1 MRKNLVLATLAAAA
15 LVGCSKNENAGPNP
29 DQAIRF
35 ENFVDNATK
44 VIDGDE
50 GTSNTTL
57 QTIYVHGGKDANQ
70 FNGEPVTYNSGSW
83 TYNNLKFWEANQ
95 SYRFAAYGPSLVE
108 AQEFDYDAGHLPLT
122 VTATAE
128 ANNQVD
134 YVYGEA
140 EALNVT
146 DPSTQSAVSFT
157 MNHILSKLRFSFVK
171 GADLGTNT
179 RLVISN
185 LTVNGTTNG
194 IKSKGTRSW
203 DNASNAWAWTTAGD
217 ASNVIFSRTD
227 NIIVTDD
234 QNEGTVDMK
243 EVGQAWYVIPQ
254 VVDGG
259 ITITFNV
266 QLQQLA
272 SNGTTWEDVGDAA
285 PNRGTISSASW
296 VENNVYTYTATVA
309 LANIQDE
316 DGDDP
321 LPIKF
326 SASVNGWGQDN
337 GETVPLQ

>member
-15 LVGCSKNENAGPNP
+15 LVGCSKNENVGPNP

-44 VIDGDE
+44 LVEGDE

-57 QTIYVHGGKDANQ
+57 QTIYVHGGKDDNQ
-70 FNGEPVTYNSGSW
+70 FSAEEVTKNTSGKW
-83 TYNNLKFWEANQ
+83 TYKNLKFWEAGKT
-95 SYRFAAYGPSLVE
+95 YKFAAYGPSQV
-108 AQEFDYDAGHLPLT
+108 DAPTFNHTNGHLTL
-122 VTATAE
+122 TATAD

-140 EALNVT
+140 QALDVT
-146 DPSTQSAVSFT
+146 DPSTQSTVSFT

-185 LTVNGTTNG
+185 LTVKGTNNE

-203 DNASNAWAWTTAGD
+203 DNASTDWAWTTADD
-217 ASNVIFSRTD
+217 ASDVIFNRADDIT
-227 NIIVTDD
+227 VTDD
-234 QNEGTVDMK
+234 QNQGTVDMK

-259 ITITFNV
+259 ITISFNV

-272 SNGTTWEDVGDAA
+272 SDGTTWEDVGDAA
-285 PNRGTISSASW
+285 SNSGTISTANW
-296 VENNVYTYTATVA
+296 EENNVYTYTATVA
-309 LANIQDE
+309 LANIQDGN
-316 DGDDP
+316 GDDP
-321 LPIKF
+321 WPIEF
-326 SASVNGWGQDN
+326 SASVGNWGPEDS
-337 GETVPLQ
+337 EDVTL

>member
-1 MRKNLVLATLAAAA
+1 MRKNLILATLAAAA
-15 LVGCSKNENAGPNP
+15 LVGCSKNENVGPNP

-44 VIDGDE
+44 AITNDDG
-50 GTSNTTL
+50 TNNTTL
-57 QTIYVHGGKDANQ
+57 RTIYVHGGKDANQ
-70 FNGEPVTYNSGSW
+70 FSAEEVTKNTSGKW
-83 TYNNLKFWEANQ
+83 TYNNLKFWEAGET
-95 SYRFAAYGPSLVE
+95 YRFAAYGPSQVD
-108 AQEFDYDAGHLPLT
+108 APMFDYDAGHLTL
-122 VTATAE
+122 TATAD
-128 ANNQVD
+128 ATTQTD

-146 DPSTQSAVSFT
+146 DPSTQPTVSFT

-171 GADLGTNT
+171 GSDLGTKT
-179 RLVISN
+179 QLVISN
-185 LTVNGTTNG
+185 LTVKGTTKG

-203 DNASNAWAWTTAGD
+203 DNASTDWAWTTADD
-217 ASNVIFSRTD
+217 AYDVTFSRADDIT
-227 NIIVTDD
+227 VTDG
-234 QNEGTVDMK
+234 QNQGTVDMEK
-243 EVGQAWYVIPQ
+243 VGQAWYVIPQ

-272 SNGTTWEDVGDAA
+272 SDGTTWENVGDAA
-285 PNRGTISSASW
+285 SNSGTISTANW

-309 LANIQDE
+309 LANIQDG

-321 LPIKF
+321 TPIEF
-326 SASVNGWGQDN
+326 SASVSGWGPDN

>member
-15 LVGCSKNENAGPNP
+15 LVGCSKNENVGPNP

-44 VIDGDE
+44 LVEGDE

-70 FNGEPVTYNSGSW
+70 FDGEPVTYNSGSW

-95 SYRFAAYGPSLVE
+95 SYRFAAYGPTQVD
-108 AQEFDYDAGHLPLT
+108 APTFDHTNGHLTL
-122 VTATAE
+122 TATAD

-146 DPSTQSAVSFT
+146 DPSTQPTVSFT

-171 GADLGTNT
+171 GADLGTKT
-179 RLVISN
+179 QLVISK
-185 LTVNGTTNG
+185 LTVKGTTNE
-194 IKSKGTRSW
+194 IKSKGTRTYDAGAISW
-203 DNASNAWAWTTAGD
+203 GWAIADD
-217 ASNVIFSRTD
+217 AADVTFTRTD
-227 NIIVTDD
+227 DITVTDG
-234 QNEGTVDMK
+234 QNQGTVDMEK
-243 EVGQAWYVIPQ
+243 VGQAWYVIPQ

-259 ITITFNV
+259 ITITFDV

-272 SNGTTWEDVGDAA
+272 SDGTTWENVGNAA
-285 PNRGTISSASW
+285 SNSGTISTANW
-296 VENNVYTYTATVA
+296 VENNVYTYTATVT
-309 LANIQDE
+309 LANIQDG

-326 SASVNGWGQDN
+326 SASVDGWGQDN